1 MAFNTNI
8 VTMAQGIDGL
18 GVYENSLKFADTW
31 LARKKDAELAKIER
45 DTQDIEDSSTRF
57 EKMIGLA
64 KQSKRSKWLIDDIN
78 AMQSAQVQAQLAN
91 QAKMAD
97 INKTMSETNKNNAT
111 ATDTMQGVGG
121 KRLGMLRPAHEILAQ
136 TGQTA
141 QAIKYLDYAKASGAI
156 DDDIYQ
162 SVKDE
167 WGAWSDLSPDEVKAL
182 GFAYAKGTLS
192 PEYNW
197 QTANNMAD
205 NETKLQMNAVDN
217 ETSRLNNQNTVNA
230 QMYGHDLSYQRGMA
244 ELDQKDVQF
253 QQQHSLAQDKFEFE
267 RNQVNALYEYQ
278 QNAIRNGQARVI
290 HLDGKQYLDFG
301 NGKGQLL
308 VDKDGK
314 ALMDKEM
321 AGLKQ
326 QKEEDKIRM
335 EKLDMTIQQVGD
347 LIKQSTNGSIDA
359 GFDWLGRQMGYT
371 TDNAEAIAQL
381 RVLAGQLTALMP
393 KMSGPQSDKDVEL
406 YKQMAADIA
415 NPTKTIRERQSALEM
430 MKSLNQKYA
439 EHAKVTLPSQNQ
451 NHSTVTNPFQ
461 TQQRSSNFKQI
472 EDSSGLSFGD

>member
-1 MAFNTNI
+1 MIDNRVLLN
-8 VTMAQGIDGL
+8 AQGIDGL
-18 GVYENSLKFADTW
+18 GVYENSLKLADTW
-31 LARKKDAELAKIER
+31 LERQKNAELANIKR
-45 DTQDIEDSSTRF
+45 QTQNILAPESRF
-57 EKMIGLA
+57 AEMIGLA
-64 KQSKRSKWLIDDIN
+64 KQSKRSPWLIADIEAEKG
-78 AMQSAQVQAQLAN
+78 AMVQAEIAN
-91 QAKMAD
+91 REKVAGID
-97 INKTMSETNKNNAT
+97 KTMSETNKNNAT
-111 ATDTMQGVGG
+111 ATETMQKAG
-121 KRLGMLRPAHEILAQ
+121 KARMDISRPVYEVLGMSGNINMA
-136 TGQTA
+136 
-141 QAIKYLDYAKASGAI
+141 KSYLDNARASGAI
-156 DDDIYQ
+156 DDDTYQ
-162 SVKDE
+162 SHI
-167 WGAWSDLSPDEVKAL
+167 SQLDLWQ
-182 GFAYAKGTLS
+182 GLS
-192 PEYNW
+192 PEEIKAVSFAMAKGQLDPKYLY
-197 QTANNMAD
+197 QDANNMAD

-381 RVLAGQLTALMP
+381 QVLAGQLTALMP

-472 EDSSGLSFGD
+472 EDSSGLSFSD